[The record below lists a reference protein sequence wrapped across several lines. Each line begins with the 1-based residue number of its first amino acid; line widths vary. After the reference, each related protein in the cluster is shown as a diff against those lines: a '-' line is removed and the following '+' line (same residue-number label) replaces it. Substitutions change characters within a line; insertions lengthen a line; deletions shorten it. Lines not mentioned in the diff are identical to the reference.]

1 MQYTIIRKMYRSTRD
16 MNPDNPCKIS
26 DIWVGCGCDPLTL
39 EEAQIVLPKMM
50 QRALWINE
58 IKAI

>member
-1 MQYTIIRKMYRSTRD
+1 MKYTIIRKMYRSIRD

-26 DIWVGCGCDPLTL
+26 DIWVGCGCSPLTL
-39 EEAQIVLPKMM
+39 EEAHTVLSKMI
-50 QRALWINE
+50 RGDLWINE